1 MTIMPHTMEKTELRN
16 GKLVLLLKT
25 WVNSWGSAINFCVDM
40 EEKTNQTNKIFSPLC
55 RQLPRK
61 TGQLAVNCV

>member
-1 MTIMPHTMEKTELRN
+1 MPHTMEKTELRN

-40 EEKTNQTNKIFSPLC
+40 EEKTN
-55 RQLPRK
+55 
-61 TGQLAVNCV
+61 